1 MTAVRRYMKAPVD
14 IVVIGAG
21 HAGIEAAFAGAR
33 LGKKTVILTI
43 SLDSVGDM
51 PCNPNIGGTGKG
63 HRPHSIAVGA
73 MPVFPPA
80 FVRKRFC
87 LGNNYQNVLLSGFLF
102 DSPCIYGKIRLY
114 CICIYVCVEVE
125 YVGT

>member
-1 MTAVRRYMKAPVD
+1 MQVCFLGLQTFSTLWQSVD
-14 IVVIGAG
+14 FVN
-21 HAGIEAAFAGAR
+21 
-33 LGKKTVILTI
+33 IL
-43 SLDSVGDM
+43 
-51 PCNPNIGGTGKG
+51 

-73 MPVFPPA
+73 MVVFPPA
-80 FVRKRFC
+80 FVRERFC
-87 LGNNYQNVLLSGFLF
+87 LGNNYKNVLLSGFLL